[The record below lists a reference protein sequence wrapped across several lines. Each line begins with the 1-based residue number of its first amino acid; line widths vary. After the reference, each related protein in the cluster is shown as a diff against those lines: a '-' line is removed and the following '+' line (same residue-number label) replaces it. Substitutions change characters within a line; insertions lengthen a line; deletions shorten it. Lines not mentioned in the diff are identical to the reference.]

1 MQRSKIFHIRV
12 LARACANSCT
22 TLLIFV
28 RSESS
33 KIFCYYFK
41 ARFSR
46 AGKIF
51 TQGKI
56 MKKEINGI
64 NIHYHEEG
72 EGLPVV
78 FIHAFAL
85 NQTMWKE
92 QVAALKNQYRC
103 ITLDLRGFGHSDVV
117 EGTTLMSQ
125 MASDVRDL
133 MKALSI
139 DKAVLVGLSMGG
151 YVALSFYRY
160 FPEAVSALVLAD
172 TRATADTEQGRT
184 NRLLSAEKAV
194 RQGSAVIADETTP
207 KLLGDTTLDTNPDLV
222 KLVHSIQAA
231 NSPDGI
237 AAAQRGMAV
246 RADSTELLSQ
256 INCPTLVIVG
266 SEDKLTPVAEARVI
280 HQGIDNSKLVVIE
293 KSGHLSNL
301 ETPEEFN
308 KVLSA
313 FLESL

>member
-1 MQRSKIFHIRV
+1 
-12 LARACANSCT
+12 
-22 TLLIFV
+22 
-28 RSESS
+28 
-33 KIFCYYFK
+33 
-41 ARFSR
+41 
-46 AGKIF
+46 
-51 TQGKI
+51 

-64 NIHYHEEG
+64 NIHYHDEG
-72 EGLPVV
+72 EGLPVI

-92 QVAALKNQYRC
+92 QIAALKNQYRC

-117 EGTTLMSQ
+117 EGTTIMSQ
-125 MASDVRDL
+125 MASDVREL

-139 DKAVLVGLSMGG
+139 DRAVLAGLSMGG

-160 FPEAVSALVLAD
+160 FPEAVCALVLAD
-172 TRATADTEQGRT
+172 TRAAADAEEART

-194 RQGSAVIADETTP
+194 REGSAAIADETTP
-207 KLLGDTTLDTNPDLV
+207 KLLGDTTLETRPELV

-246 RADSTELLSQ
+246 RPDSTKLLSQ
-256 INCPTLVIVG
+256 IKCPTLVIVG
-266 SEDKLTPVAEARVI
+266 SEDKLTPLAEAEVL
-280 HQGIDNSKLVVIE
+280 HKGIDNSKLVVLE
-293 KSGHLSNL
+293 NSGHLSNL

-308 KVLSA
+308 NALAA
-313 FLESL
+313 FLASL